1 MKLSPFTTRLA
12 AIAVLFL
19 LPWLAWSLAA
29 SPLLEG
35 LSRDRLA
42 IAQSRLFLARY
53 HDLAKAVPLLERQRD
68 ALRDAGALRL
78 FQTEATPSMR
88 AAAMQSAVQRFIAS
102 AGVLLHS
109 SRTLAA
115 TNEGGHERTGLDL
128 DLAATMSDLM
138 HLLHAFAAA
147 EPAILVDKLTIRV
160 PENGAAALGSNGQI
174 QVSVLM
180 RLASFSRSSPA
191 AAR

>member
-1 MKLSPFTTRLA
+1 MRLSPFTTRLA

-29 SPLLEG
+29 SPMLEG
-35 LSRDRLA
+35 LSQDRLA
-42 IAQSRLFLARY
+42 IAQSWLFLARY
-53 HDLAKAVPLLERQRD
+53 RDLAEAVPLLERQRD

-109 SRTLAA
+109 SRTLAV

-128 DLAATMSDLM
+128 DLAATMSALTR
-138 HLLHAFAAA
+138 LLHAFAVA

-160 PENGAAALGSNGQI
+160 PENGAAALGSDGQI
-174 QVSVLM
+174 QVSVLL
-180 RLASFSRSSPA
+180 RLASFSRPSPA